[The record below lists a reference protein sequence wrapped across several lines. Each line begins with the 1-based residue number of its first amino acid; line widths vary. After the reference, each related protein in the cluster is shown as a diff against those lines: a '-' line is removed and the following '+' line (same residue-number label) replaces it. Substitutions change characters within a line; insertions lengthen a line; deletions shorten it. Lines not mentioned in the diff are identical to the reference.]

1 MENKTIQSILRDVL
15 EKEFPSSQI
24 QLWPAVQTV
33 LVARGNTSFQQGE
46 KVNVKSRR
54 TSRLALVSL
63 VIIALL
69 ALTFLTPQ
77 GRAWAQ
83 EVTEFF
89 RRINSIMIELPAEQ
103 LKQMNNDSDQSYD
116 LPLVPVFIPTVSPE
130 IAAVPG
136 CETQQKSQSYRCQVA
151 LAESKLGF
159 DLKELPEKPKDWEF
173 QSLSFDKDSRYA
185 VMSYKLD
192 IRHISGTSYS
202 SLRLVQGA
210 GDFSDFTWYKNNPWE
225 AVPADKVEPVSIGQ
239 YKGEYVMGSFGL
251 RPGDAALTWF
261 EDTREQRLIWS
272 EDGRWYLIDFS
283 PNLNVAG
290 TMDKDQLILLAE
302 SLVASPITATEPLN
316 PAYLTSISDAE
327 KMSGL
332 DLKAPT
338 LLPMNMRFL
347 YARSFPGGKQV
358 QLIYGDNEEL
368 IIQEWEGKPLKID
381 QPSGIFQIVSI
392 NGNDGY
398 FESVTGS
405 EPRLSLLW
413 YKDGLNYRIN
423 YNQSFGWHID
433 KEKMISIAE
442 SMQDIDDF
450 SRKNRASYEQLAL
463 YEQAL
468 GMNAKKFL
476 QIPAEWVFTNFWA
489 DAYTQCID
497 LIYTATVGQDTL
509 FISQCKTDKRFD
521 LSVFPA
527 KSMEQVN
534 LRNTK
539 GQYIAGD
546 YVMGNDGKSTWDPN
560 SPIKQLSW
568 KEDGLWMQISIYGE
582 NAALLDKKDLVSIA
596 ESLH

>member
-1 MENKTIQSILRDVL
+1 MDNKKFKSILQDALEEQIPASEINLLPAIQSD
-15 EKEFPSSQI
+15 
-24 QLWPAVQTV
+24 
-33 LVARGNTSFQQGE
+33 LVAGNKSLLQQGE
-46 KVNVKSRR
+46 HMNKVFTK
-54 TSRLALVSL
+54 RLVLSALI
-63 VIIALL
+63 VIVVLTMALI
-69 ALTFLTPQ
+69 TPQ

-83 EVTEFF
+83 EVAQFF

-116 LPLVPVFIPTVSPE
+116 LHLVPVFIPTVSPE
-130 IAAVPG
+130 MAVVPG
-136 CETQQKSQSYRCQVA
+136 CETQQKSQSYRCQVV

-159 DLKELPEKPKDWEF
+159 DLKELPETPKDWEF
-173 QSLSFDKDSRYA
+173 QSLSFDPSSQYA
-185 VMSYKLD
+185 VLAYRPD
-192 IRHISGTSYS
+192 FIGGARYS
-202 SLRLVQGA
+202 QLMLMQGV
-210 GDFSDFTWYKNNPWE
+210 GDFSNLAWYRNNSWE
-225 AVPADKVEPVSIGQ
+225 AVPTDKVEPVSIGE
-239 YKGEYVMGSFGL
+239 YKGEYVMGSFIL
-251 RPGDAALTWF
+251 KPGDTVLTWS
-261 EDTREQRLIWS
+261 EETGRQRLVWS
-272 EDGRWYLIDFS
+272 EGERWYLIDFS
-283 PNLNVAG
+283 PDLNLSG
-290 TMDKDQLILLAE
+290 QMDKEQLIHLAKSLVVSPIAPAE
-302 SLVASPITATEPLN
+302 SLD

-327 KMSGL
+327 KISGL

-358 QLIYGDNEEL
+358 HLIYGDNEEL

-381 QPSGIFQIVSI
+381 QPSGIFKIVSI

-413 YKDGLNYRIN
+413 YKDGLNYRID

-433 KEKMISIAE
+433 KEKMILIAE

-476 QIPAEWVFTNFWA
+476 QVPAEWVFTNFWA

-497 LIYTATVGQDTL
+497 LIYTATGGQDAL

-546 YVMGNDGKSTWDPN
+546 YVTGNDGKATWDPN
-560 SPIKQLSW
+560 SPIKQLYW
-568 KEDGLWMQISIYGE
+568 QEDGLWIQMTIYRESAVLHDKEGLIS
-582 NAALLDKKDLVSIA
+582 LA
-596 ESLH
+596 ESLR